1 MSSSKMFMR
10 IAIAAA
16 LVAGGS
22 IGLASGA
29 SALITVGSLPGQFGQ
44 VEMVDGLVYAS
55 ESTSE
60 GAGLQVIDVS
70 DPTSPTRLGFFAT
83 SQWFRDIEVVGE
95 FAYLVVDSGLEIV
108 DVGDPASPVGVGS
121 LETPGSARA
130 VDVAA
135 GRAYVADGPAG
146 LRVIDVSDPTAP
158 REIGALATAGY
169 AYDVEARGD
178 LVHLVDDTALR
189 LIDVSIPE
197 SPVEIG
203 LLPADG
209 YHDMEVEGHLVYV
222 SKATSPW
229 RSELHVIDVSD
240 PSSPMEIGSFDMLWV
255 QDFEVV
261 EDRAYVLDRDHD
273 LSNTL
278 RLLDFS
284 DPTSPTQI
292 GAIAPRGGWFG
303 NFAIGGEIA
312 TVSNEHGLSLID
324 LSLPQYPAVSAPF
337 SDGPW
342 KYAVAVAAVDD
353 LAYLVDFEI
362 VSGAPNFLRV
372 LDVSEP
378 TAPAELGSL
387 AVPGV
392 TNDVDIVGDRVF
404 LASGRSGWR
413 VIDVTDPTAPVEIA
427 SLSAAG
433 YARALEVI
441 GDLAY
446 LTDSQ
451 KSFHLGDISLL
462 RIVDVSD
469 PSSPMEL
476 GALDLLRL
484 VDSEA
489 FAGDIEV
496 VDDIAYIAAASGLVV
511 VDVSDPSVA
520 TVLSYLR
527 TSPRGGTGRVEVRGD
542 YAYINYMHATSS
554 GIMSID
560 VSDPASP
567 VEVGSLSTL
576 PDGVADMELVG
587 DRLYLC
593 GNRVAT
599 LVDVSDP
606 TAPVE
611 LGAARRIL
619 FPTVGQARAKG
630 IAVAGGIAFVAD
642 GKAHLQVVDFGPEYR
657 SRVVVAIDIRPG
669 SERNAVQPASLG
681 VIPVA
686 LLGSD
691 VLDVV
696 DVNAATLV
704 FGPAGAAPAHKVG
717 GHLEDVNGDGF
728 TDLLSH
734 FRAADSRITADDDEA
749 CMTGEMLDGTPIE
762 GCDAILAIGSRGA
775 DQPASIGPD
784 QKW

>member
-1 MSSSKMFMR
+1 
-10 IAIAAA
+10 
-16 LVAGGS
+16 
-22 IGLASGA
+22 
-29 SALITVGSLPGQFGQ
+29 
-44 VEMVDGLVYAS
+44 
-55 ESTSE
+55 
-60 GAGLQVIDVS
+60 
-70 DPTSPTRLGFFAT
+70 
-83 SQWFRDIEVVGE
+83 
-95 FAYLVVDSGLEIV
+95 
-108 DVGDPASPVGVGS
+108 
-121 LETPGSARA
+121 
-130 VDVAA
+130 
-135 GRAYVADGPAG
+135 
-146 LRVIDVSDPTAP
+146 
-158 REIGALATAGY
+158 
-169 AYDVEARGD
+169 
-178 LVHLVDDTALR
+178 
-189 LIDVSIPE
+189 
-197 SPVEIG
+197 
-203 LLPADG
+203 
-209 YHDMEVEGHLVYV
+209 
-222 SKATSPW
+222 
-229 RSELHVIDVSD
+229 
-240 PSSPMEIGSFDMLWV
+240 MLWV

-278 RLLDFS
+278 RLLDVS

-303 NFAIGGEIA
+303 NFVIGGEIA
-312 TVSNEHGLSLID
+312 TLSNEHGLSLID
-324 LSLPQYPAVSAPF
+324 LSIPQYPAVSAPF

-353 LAYLVDFEI
+353 LAYLVDFEP
-362 VSGAPNFLRV
+362 VSGAPGFLRV
-372 LDVSEP
+372 LDTSEP

-387 AVPGV
+387 AVPID

-427 SLSAAG
+427 SLPAAG
-433 YARALEVI
+433 YAQALEVI

-446 LTDSQ
+446 LIDSQ
-451 KSFHLGDISLL
+451 NNIREDDISLL

-469 PSSPMEL
+469 PASPMEL

-484 VDSEA
+484 VDYQA

-496 VDDIAYIAAASGLVV
+496 VDDIAYIASVLGLVV
-511 VDVSDPSVA
+511 VDVSDPRAPTIHSF
-520 TVLSYLR
+520 LR
-527 TSPRGGTGRVEVRGD
+527 NLGFSFTNRVEVRGQH
-542 YAYINYMHATSS
+542 AYVNRVEFSLSTPPFPYFS
-554 GIMSID
+554 GIVSID
-560 VSDPASP
+560 VSDPTSP
-567 VEVGSLSTL
+567 VEVGSLSIL

-619 FPTVGQARAKG
+619 FPPVEGARAEG
-630 IAVAGGIAFVAD
+630 IAVAGGVAFVAD

-704 FGPAGAAPAHKVG
+704 FGPAGATPAHKVG

-734 FRAADSRITADDDEA
+734 FRAADSRITSDDDEA

-775 DQPASIGPD
+775 DR
-784 QKW
+784 